1 MILSYL
7 IVDIL
12 CILMIDGLVYELVN
26 DGKDHCFDE
35 KVRQIGELL
44 YAMFLPQS
52 SINMTVSNSKRK

>member
-1 MILSYL
+1 
-7 IVDIL
+7 
-12 CILMIDGLVYELVN
+12 MIDGLVYELVN
-26 DGKDHCFDE
+26 DGKDHCFDK

>member
-26 DGKDHCFDE
+26 DGKDHCFDK
-35 KVRQIGELL
+35 KVRQIGELF
-44 YAMFLPQS
+44 YAMFLQQS

>member
-1 MILSYL
+1 MILCYL
-7 IVDIL
+7 LVDIL
-12 CILMIDGLVYELVN
+12 CIFINNGLVYELVN

-52 SINMTVSNSKRK
+52 SI